1 MTYRIDDAVMVIG
14 EQSIGVLAQF
24 IGGGGGYQT
33 FDTTAP
39 TPSSAPTPARTAPG
53 AAGSAFAVLAAPPPV
68 NVVLGF
74 NDGTGNDGSAVNITR
89 FGDTVMAGDNS
100 SALVHQSIGA
110 GGGVEQVS
118 AGGAQLNLN

>member
-14 EQSIGVLAQF
+14 EQSIGVLAQS

-33 FDTTAP
+33 F
-39 TPSSAPTPARTAPG
+39 
-53 AAGSAFAVLAAPPPV
+53 
-68 NVVLGF
+68 
-74 NDGTGNDGSAVNITR
+74 NITR

-118 AGGAQLNLN
+118 AGGAQSVE

>member
-14 EQSIGVLAQF
+14 EQSIGVLAQS

-39 TPSSAPTPARTAPG
+39 TPSSAPG
-53 AAGSAFAVLAAPPPV
+53 SAGSAFAVLAAPPPV
-68 NVVLGF
+68 NVVLGS
-74 NDGTGNDGSAVNITR
+74 NGGTGNDGSAVNITR

-118 AGGAQLNLN
+118 AGGAQSVE